1 MVGAFITF
9 LLSFQPLSFLFF
21 LFFYLT
27 FLNFLPVK
35 KLAGTGPTT
44 YPIIG
49 CLLSF
54 YKNRF
59 RLLNWYTDLL
69 ARSPTNTILVRRLG
83 TRRTIITA
91 NQHNV
96 EYVLK
101 TNFKN
106 FPKGKPFTE
115 ILGDFLGKGI
125 FNVDGDLWIKQ
136 RKLASHEF
144 SLRSMNNFIVHTL
157 EEEVNEKLLPLMDS
171 LCIENKVVDFQELLG
186 RFSFNVI
193 CKFTFGSY
201 DDDDNNRCC
210 LDPSFPISP
219 LARAFDV
226 AAEISARRGAAPLF
240 LVWRVKKWLRVGSEK
255 RLREAVNEVQTR
267 VMEMISKRKRKMNV
281 IGEKLVI
288 NGQDLLSRLIS
299 SGHDEEVIRDMVI
312 SLIMAGRDTTSSALT
327 WFFWLLSSYSE
338 IEQRILKEILDYD
351 CDYDYESLKNMN
363 YLKACL
369 CESMRLYPPVAWDS
383 KHATCDD
390 ILPDGTMVK
399 SGDRVTYFPYG
410 MGRME
415 NLWGKDWFEFRPDRW
430 FVEPVE
436 PGKKE
441 VVILKEVC
449 PFKYP
454 IFQGGPRVCLG
465 KEMAFVEMKY
475 VVASIVRRFK
485 IKIVSSEKPMFVPLL
500 TAHMAGGLKVFVSK
514 RV

>member
-9 LLSFQPLSFLFF
+9 LLSLQPLSFIFF
-21 LFFYLT
+21 LLFYLT

-54 YKNRF
+54 SRNRF
-59 RLLNWYTDLL
+59 RLLDWYTDLL
-69 ARSPTNTILVRRLG
+69 AQSPTNTILVERLG
-83 TRRTIITA
+83 TCRTVITA
-91 NQHNV
+91 NRHNV
-96 EYVLK
+96 EYILK

-144 SLRSMNNFIVHTL
+144 SLRSINDFIMHTL
-157 EEEVNEKLLPLMDS
+157 KEEVNGKLLPLMDS
-171 LCIENKVVDFQELLG
+171 LCVENKEVDLQELLG

-193 CKFTFGSY
+193 CKFTLGSN
-201 DDDDNNRCC
+201 DDDDGENNRCC
-210 LDPSFPISP
+210 LDPSFPFSP

-240 LVWRVKKWLRVGSEK
+240 LVWRMKKWLRVGSER

-267 VMEMISKRKRKMNV
+267 VMEMISNRKKKMNV
-281 IGEKLVI
+281 LGEEFLG
-288 NGQDLLSRLIS
+288 GQDLLSRLIS

-327 WFFWLLSSYSE
+327 WFFWLLASHSE
-338 IEQRILKEILDYD
+338 IEDRIVKESLDYD
-351 CDYDYESLKNMN
+351 YDFDYESLKNMK

-390 ILPDGTMVK
+390 ILPDGTLVK

-436 PGKKE
+436 PGENE
-441 VVILKEVC
+441 VKLKEVC
-449 PFKYP
+449 PFKFP

-485 IKIVSSEKPMFVPLL
+485 IRIVSSEKPMFVPLL
-500 TAHMAGGLKVFVSK
+500 TAHMAGGLKVLVSE